1 MTPRHWIHIAVTAL
15 SIALLLSLP
24 RVFASESPEITREQ
38 TLILGTLSSNPKK
51 AFKRAQPFADYLAAN
66 LHQHGIVQAKVVVA
80 KTNLQLANWVK
91 SGQVDI
97 VSETVYASDDLIKF
111 SHAEMIALRW
121 KNGVA
126 NYASLFFV
134 HQNSDIHTLDDLVG
148 KVIVFEDRNST
159 SAFLIPISV
168 LIEQGYPLHE
178 VTSPRDLPPADK
190 IGYFFS
196 DEFSS
201 AGGES
206 NMMSW
211 VHRKIVS
218 AAAFSDIDWEREIP
232 APIKEQLRVIYTSPS
247 VPRAFMLVRPDMDPD
262 LKQAISQVLF
272 LADQD
277 PSAAL
282 PLKKYK
288 ETAKFDPITD
298 DIEQSIVWSL
308 QQKALVDQY
317 LGR

>member
-1 MTPRHWIHIAVTAL
+1 MKPY
-15 SIALLLSLP
+15 SMFALLILTISLIAP
-24 RVFASESPEITREQ
+24 PAHSQVEEPTNVEPSREQ

-97 VSETVYASDDLIKF
+97 VSETVYASDDLIKY
-111 SHAEMIALRW
+111 SHAEMIARRW

-134 HQNSDIHTLDDLVG
+134 HQDSDIHTLDDLVG

-178 VTSPRDLPPADK
+178 VTSPRELPPADK

-218 AAAFSDIDWEREIP
+218 AAAFSDIDWEKEIP

-277 PSAAL
+277 PSAVL

-298 DIEQSIVWSL
+298 DIEQSIVLSL

>member
-1 MTPRHWIHIAVTAL
+1 M
-15 SIALLLSLP
+15 
-24 RVFASESPEITREQ
+24 
-38 TLILGTLSSNPKK
+38 
-51 AFKRAQPFADYLAAN
+51 
-66 LHQHGIVQAKVVVA
+66 QAKVVVA
-80 KTNLQLANWVK
+80 KTNLQLSNWVK
-91 SGQVDI
+91 SDQVDI
-97 VSETVYASDDLIKF
+97 VSETVYTSDDLIKY
-111 SHAEMIALRW
+111 SHAEMIARRW

-134 HQNSDIHTLDDLVG
+134 HQDSDIHTLDDLVG

-159 SAFLIPISV
+159 SAFLLPVSA

-218 AAAFSDIDWEREIP
+218 AAAFSDIDWEKEIP

-247 VPRAFMLVRPDMDPD
+247 VPRAFMLVRPDMDPV

-308 QQKALVDQY
+308 QQKAIVDQY